1 MIYKVALQYQWCYIF
16 GQWCYNLTI
25 TSLTVTSLMYFDV
38 FQHLQITRHYGWCY
52 RFGSHIYII
61 NHIILSLHKMYCALH
76 LKDMSVT
83 SLTENEYTLPAS
95 YLSECEKSVPN
106 KQKYSHVVLS
116 WKSSI
121 CLQNEGTLRESLQGN
136 N

>member
-38 FQHLQITRHYGWCY
+38 FQHLQITRYYGWCY
-52 RFGSHIYII
+52 RFGIHIYII

-95 YLSECEKSVPN
+95 YLSECEKSVP
-106 KQKYSHVVLS
+106 KKKIQSRGFKLKIQYMSS
-116 WKSSI
+116 KWRYFKRKSP
-121 CLQNEGTLRESLQGN
+121 RE
-136 N
+136 